1 MIINHSSDVRV
12 AFRIGKVYIRF
23 AAMAGLILLGVQV
36 FEPVPAQ
43 ASPSNGDSNPQA
55 RSDKMESSRNESD
68 ITTRGLSKL
77 LEDRQGWAKYIR
89 SSIHDGNLIETSFI
103 NQGQLA
109 DGWLEGTGGSKMIW
123 PKGSGVEYG
132 WAFIFFVA
140 GEVMDTNGNEIHIVS
155 DRFSRFDAETSED
168 QSHRYHWMPLPK
180 YFNNHH
186 PDSKDWDIGGISE
199 DMGIDGIPN
208 SNDEGEGDGFLQ
220 LAEDV
225 NGNNVL
231 DLSMINVAEWS
242 AMSHRRE
249 TWPTWWPPQSYPGD
263 DRLEGDERPGVRA
276 GRWNGEFGAYI
287 RSSQEAYYLMDD
299 HENDEFDYFPF
310 EDSLSMRPWP
320 DGRRGLGVTVE
331 VRQYQWNAR
340 LAEDILISIYDIINY
355 GKPISKAVVGMY
367 AEPDIGGHAHSDE
380 AAFNRLDDITYA
392 WDKTNYSSIGTPT
405 AYFGFA
411 FLESPGLPFNRI
423 DDDEDGLVDESQTN
437 GIDDDEDWRRWEDE
451 NGNGVFDTE
460 DLNYNGLLDE
470 GEDENNNGKLDFEP
484 MWDDVGS
491 DGLGPEYDGYTGP
504 DPDGSE
510 ANGEADVGEP
520 NYETTDNDES
530 DQIGLTSWY
539 LRDVDNNMA
548 DDEKFWDIELKPGR
562 FAKDPE
568 YPRDLGWVY
577 GSGFVELITGREGQH
592 RYAIACLFG
601 NDEQD
606 IFRNKRTM
614 QNIYDADY
622 NFAKPPRQPVVKAE
636 SSDGRVVLTWDNK
649 AELSRDPIYGQD
661 FEGYKV
667 YKSTY
672 PTFSDI
678 KTISDAFGNPLY
690 YKPVAQY
697 DEINDLKGPHPV
709 NLGGSGEGGLGVAFD
724 TGTNSG
730 LQHHFID
737 TDVTN
742 GRTYYYAVTAYD
754 KGYDDD
760 FFERGL
766 TDRERLTPI
775 SPTESAFSIQTDPIG
790 RVESIDRNCAVARP
804 VEPAAGYLIPQTE
817 SGTDHIS
824 GFGTGSIDVEVMVPY
839 SVKNENTYQLIF
851 VDDGSLEE
859 IDSLYTGFT
868 YGALLRNLTAGD
880 TLFFIEGDD
889 ALEMISEKIVDGFML
904 SFDNDSL
911 GVQLSSRWSKGRSN
925 LNPVIDADGSSTI
938 AIPRDYEIR
947 IGYFGVDS
955 TVIPVRPTNFEVWD
969 VTDSESQYK
978 VKYQLT
984 ESPNEP
990 DSLMGILSDGD
1001 LLVLKGAPRE
1011 VAPGI
1016 VLYTQDWWSF
1026 DFAFSRN
1033 LDQSLWIPP
1042 EEDDIYTMTTKKHFT
1057 RDDAFEFT
1065 MIGNEYREDRAKK
1078 SLNDIYTVPNPY
1090 IAASSLEQRIIIQEV
1105 GRGERRIDFVN
1116 LPQECTISIFTSSG
1130 RLVKK
1135 IEHSS
1140 TVDKGRA
1147 SWDLTTVDG
1156 LEVAHGV
1163 YFYHVD
1169 AKGIGEKIGK
1179 LAIIK

>member
-1 MIINHSSDVRV
+1 MKKIYVWLAALTWLLLISFQFFVPVLAQVSQSSVDSESKVR
-12 AFRIGKVYIRF
+12 
-23 AAMAGLILLGVQV
+23 M
-36 FEPVPAQ
+36 
-43 ASPSNGDSNPQA
+43 
-55 RSDKMESSRNESD
+55 DKMESYLRENN
-68 ITTRGLSKL
+68 TTSALSKL
-77 LEDRQGWAKYIR
+77 LENQQGWAKYIR

-140 GEVMDTNGNEIHIVS
+140 GEVTDVHGNVIHIVS
-155 DRFSRFDAETSED
+155 DRFSRYDAETSED
-168 QSHRYHWMPLPK
+168 QSHRYHWMPLPG

-186 PDSKDWDIGGISE
+186 PDSYDWDFGGISE

-208 SNDEGEGDGFLQ
+208 SNDEGEGDGLLQ

-225 NGNNVL
+225 NRNGIL
-231 DLSMINVAEWS
+231 DLSLINGVEWS

-263 DRLEGDERPGVRA
+263 DRMEGDERPGVRA
-276 GRWNGEFGAYI
+276 GRWNGEFGAYV
-287 RSSQEAYYLMDD
+287 RASQESYYLMDD
-299 HENDEFDYFPF
+299 HENDEFEYYPF

-320 DGRRGLGVTVE
+320 YGKRGLGVTVE
-331 VRQYQWNAR
+331 VRQYQWNAPM
-340 LAEDILISIYDIINY
+340 AEDILIVIYDIINY

-380 AAFNRLDDITYA
+380 ADFDQLDDITYA
-392 WDKTNYSSIGTPT
+392 WDLTNYSSIGTPT

-411 FLESPGLPFNRI
+411 FLESPGLPFNGI
-423 DDDEDGLVDESQTN
+423 DDDEDGMIDESQTN
-437 GIDDDEDWRRWEDE
+437 GIDDDGDWRSWEDE
-451 NGNGVFDTE
+451 NGNGVYDNE
-460 DLNYNGLLDE
+460 DVNYNGVLDD
-470 GEDENNNGKLDFEP
+470 GEDANNNGKLDFEP
-484 MWDDVGS
+484 MWDDIGS

-510 ANGEADVGEP
+510 ANGVPDVGEP
-520 NYETTDNDES
+520 NFETMDNDES

-548 DDEKFWDIELKPGR
+548 DDENFWNIELQPGR
-562 FAKDPE
+562 FAIDPE
-568 YPRDLGWVY
+568 YQRDLGWVY
-577 GSGFVELITGREGQH
+577 GSGFIELTTGKEGQH

-606 IFRNKRTM
+606 ILRNKRTM

-622 NFAKPPRQPVVKAE
+622 NFAQPPRQPVVNVE
-636 SSDGRVVLTWDNK
+636 SSDGRVVLTWDRR
-649 AELSRDPIYGQD
+649 AESSRDPIYGQD
-661 FEGYKV
+661 FEGYKI

-672 PTFSDI
+672 PTFADI

-690 YKPVAQY
+690 YKPIAQY
-697 DEINDLKGPHPV
+697 DEINGLKGPHPV
-709 NLGGSGEGGLGVAFD
+709 NLGENGGLGVAFNM
-724 TGTNSG
+724 GTDSG

-742 GRTYYYAVTAYD
+742 GRTYYYAVTAFD
-754 KGYDDD
+754 KGYDLD

-766 TDRERLTPI
+766 SDREGLSPI
-775 SPTESAFSIQTDPIG
+775 APTESSFSIQTDAIG
-790 RVESIDRNCAVARP
+790 RVVSIERNCAVATP
-804 VEPAAGYLIPQTE
+804 MEPAAGYLTPQTE
-817 SGTDHIS
+817 SGVDHIS
-824 GFGTGSIDVEVMVPY
+824 GFGTGSIKVEVLAPY
-839 SVKNENTYQLIF
+839 SVKNEHIYRLIF

-868 YGALLRNLTAGD
+868 NGALLLNVTTGD
-880 TLFFIEGDD
+880 TLFFIYGDN
-889 ALEMISEKIVDGFML
+889 ALETIAEKIVDGFML
-904 SFDNDSL
+904 SFENDSL
-911 GVQLSSRWSKGRSN
+911 RVQSSKWSKGRSN
-925 LNPVIDADGSSTI
+925 LNPAINADGVLTI
-938 AIPRDYEIR
+938 AVPRDYEIR
-947 IGYFGVDS
+947 IGHFGVDS
-955 TVIPVRPTNFEVWD
+955 TILPVVPTNFEVWD
-969 VTDSESQYK
+969 VTNSENPYK

-984 ESPNEP
+984 DNPDEP
-990 DSLMGILSDGD
+990 DSLLGILSDGD
-1001 LLVLKGAPRE
+1001 LIVLKGAPRE
-1011 VAPGI
+1011 IAPGLI
-1016 VLYTQDWWSF
+1016 LYTQGWWSF
-1026 DFAFSRN
+1026 DFAFPRN
-1033 LDQSLWIPP
+1033 LDPSLWIPP
-1042 EEDDIYTMTTKKHFT
+1042 VEGDIYTMTTKKHFT

-1078 SLNDIYTVPNPY
+1078 SMNNIYTVPNPY
-1090 IAASSLEQRIIIQEV
+1090 IAASSLEQRIISQEV

-1116 LPQECTISIFTSSG
+1116 LPQECIISIFTSSG
-1130 RLVKK
+1130 RLVKR

-1140 TVDKGRA
+1140 TIDKGRT

-1156 LEVAHGV
+1156 LEVAHGI